1 MGPWVQAILTPR
13 AARAKPRRGEGTSP
27 RRAAWHKAKKWGSLW
42 GAFRVDHLSSFIGVL
57 HGEVRTVQ
65 AQVHKT
71 IFRAGT
77 WELTGGAVSR
87 LNLEFV
93 ILAVCLAATQLPP
106 NCGKRFLL
114 YL

>member
-27 RRAAWHKAKKWGSLW
+27 RPAAWHKAKKWGSLW
-42 GAFRVDHLSSFIGVL
+42 GAFRVDHLSSFIGVR
-57 HGEVRTVQ
+57 HGEVRAVQ

-77 WELTGGAVSR
+77 WELTGGA
-87 LNLEFV
+87 FV

-106 NCGKRFLL
+106 TVTVATVAGRPVPFST
-114 YL
+114 